1 METLIY
7 KIPHGLDWGYLSE
20 KLIEEIH
27 FKEEQSIDECLAVF
41 DTFDWRLFKNSLTL
55 IRSKNSLSLK
65 RLSNTSALYS
75 IEPGVDPEFAQD
87 LPDSELRE
95 KISPIIEIRALMKM
109 AEVFTRTTTCRVLNP
124 DEKTVAWLAREE
136 IHLTDERL
144 TPNPATYVTLKPV
157 RGYPKS
163 FRGLSNLLEGAKL
176 TTVTRESIFYD
187 ILEFSGKK
195 PGNYYSKPQ
204 IRLEPGM
211 RTDEAIKNIL
221 RFLLQVMQS
230 NETGIKQDID
240 TEFLH
245 EFRVAVR
252 RTRSAISQV
261 KGVFPI
267 EQTVRFK
274 RDFAYLGDL
283 TNELRDL
290 DVYLLKE
297 ETYRSR
303 LPVALR
309 KDIDL
314 LFEYL
319 KQKRTLALQ
328 EVIQGLDSEG
338 YSQILADWETF
349 LNMPPQDTPNT
360 PNANRPIKEVAQQ
373 RINKRYRGAI
383 KLGNRIIAMR
393 DYEQL
398 HYLRIECK
406 KLRYLMEFFSS
417 LFHTKKITTLIN
429 QLKKLQDNLGDYND
443 LCMQQEYLLNIANE
457 IDTSE
462 PESKM
467 TLLAI
472 GSLIGSMEDERQRVR
487 ESFDQIFSKFAASKN
502 KAIARELFS
511 SKTKK
516 AAS

>member
-1 METLIY
+1 
-7 KIPHGLDWGYLSE
+7 
-20 KLIEEIH
+20 
-27 FKEEQSIDECLAVF
+27 
-41 DTFDWRLFKNSLTL
+41 
-55 IRSKNSLSLK
+55 
-65 RLSNTSALYS
+65 
-75 IEPGVDPEFAQD
+75 
-87 LPDSELRE
+87 
-95 KISPIIEIRALMKM
+95 
-109 AEVFTRTTTCRVLNP
+109 
-124 DEKTVAWLAREE
+124 
-136 IHLTDERL
+136 
-144 TPNPATYVTLKPV
+144 
-157 RGYPKS
+157 
-163 FRGLSNLLEGAKL
+163 
-176 TTVTRESIFYD
+176 
-187 ILEFSGKK
+187 
-195 PGNYYSKPQ
+195 
-204 IRLEPGM
+204 
-211 RTDEAIKNIL
+211 
-221 RFLLQVMQS
+221 
-230 NETGIKQDID
+230 
-240 TEFLH
+240 
-245 EFRVAVR
+245 
-252 RTRSAISQV
+252 
-261 KGVFPI
+261 
-267 EQTVRFK
+267 
-274 RDFAYLGDL
+274 
-283 TNELRDL
+283 LRDL